1 MHANTCKYLHIHTKW
16 SDLLGHL
23 VGRMVD
29 SWLILESDGV
39 LFLWSC
45 EFQPHPVPHQQ
56 IPIEKTREG
65 LETLGFPGHLAKS
78 HGFFHIFLTGSF
90 GMICGSC
97 WCSLRI
103 FVTPGRNSWEAAFFH
118 PFPPFFPLVWWTY
131 TNSTIS
137 GKVISVKN
145 ISTWVIC
152 ILMAKPQIS
161 RRVSFKSFQWW
172 ERLNHTTSFKKKHLS
187 SQTLCRV
194 FFPFLLRRFAATSSK
209 ACDFLLVLCGSA
221 GWETVGSAGLPQRIA
236 ARIGW
241 WTQTIGREAMVS
253 LAFQSLWCLW
263 LWRWALWLWLV
274 GHNGWWFQNVSI
286 FPLFSTSYI

>member
-78 HGFFHIFLTGSF
+78 HGFSHIFLTGSF

-172 ERLNHTTSFKKKHLS
+172 ERLNHTTSLKNTS
-187 SQTLCRV
+187 AVRLCAA
-194 FFPFLLRRFAATSSK
+194 FFPLSFEEICSDVFEGLWFFA
-209 ACDFLLVLCGSA
+209 CPVWIC
-221 GWETVGSAGLPQRIA
+221 RM
-236 ARIGW
+236 RNC
-241 WTQTIGREAMVS
+241 R
-253 LAFQSLWCLW
+253 
-263 LWRWALWLWLV
+263 
-274 GHNGWWFQNVSI
+274 
-286 FPLFSTSYI
+286 